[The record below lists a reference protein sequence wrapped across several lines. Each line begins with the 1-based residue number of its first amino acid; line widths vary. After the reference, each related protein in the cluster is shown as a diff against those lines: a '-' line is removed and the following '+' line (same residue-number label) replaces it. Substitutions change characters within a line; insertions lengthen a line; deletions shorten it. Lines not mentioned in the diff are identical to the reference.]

1 VIGGE
6 CGDKSRPNV
15 YKLSIESRKDVSI
28 WRELFPRERG
38 EIGRDMFRAA
48 CRMDLQGLVSKR
60 RDRPYQSG
68 RSKHWINLFPR
79 WQHLRGRWS
88 SDGPTIKNR
97 IHPAVS
103 RMIESFG

>member
-79 WQHLRGRWS
+79 WQHTARGVVVGRA
-88 SDGPTIKNR
+88 DAKNR

>member
-1 VIGGE
+1 MIGGE

-15 YKLSIESRKDVSI
+15 YKLSIKSCKDVSI

-38 EIGRDMFRAA
+38 EIGPNMFRAA
-48 CRMDLQGLVSKR
+48 CRMDLQGPVSKR
-60 RDRPYQSG
+60 RDGLTRAAGPSAGSIYFQDGS
-68 RSKHWINLFPR
+68 IPR
-79 WQHLRGRWS
+79 GGWS
-88 SDGPTIKNR
+88 SDGPTTKNR